1 MSLEDREALETEI
14 ETVLLDQWD
23 PLGRGKDAERFTG
36 YREYA
41 HEIFNLLARGA
52 SDVQI
57 TRRLHMAEATELNH
71 PELIERDISTVV
83 RALRTIESKI

>member
-1 MSLEDREALETEI
+1 MSMEDRELLETEI
-14 ETVLLDQWD
+14 ETVLLEQWD
-23 PLGRGKDAERFTG
+23 PLGKGGESPRFTG

-71 PELIERDISTVV
+71 PELVERDISTVV
-83 RALRTIESKI
+83 RALRKIESKI

>member
-1 MSLEDREALETEI
+1 MAMEDREALEAEI
-14 ETVLLDQWD
+14 ETVLLEQWD
-23 PLGRGKDAERFTG
+23 PLGKGKDPERFTG

-41 HEIFNLLARGA
+41 HEIFNLLARGG

-71 PELIERDISTVV
+71 PELVERDISSVV
-83 RALRTIESKI
+83 RALRKIESKI